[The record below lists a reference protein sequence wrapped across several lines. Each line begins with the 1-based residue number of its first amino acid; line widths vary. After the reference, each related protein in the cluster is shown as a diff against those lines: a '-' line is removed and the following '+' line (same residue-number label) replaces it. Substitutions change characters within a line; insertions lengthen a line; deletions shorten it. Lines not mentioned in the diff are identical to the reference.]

1 MMSRSQ
7 RRICPGVASS
17 APASKY
23 DPAPSASAITI
34 SAALAPSSQAM
45 KGAARIAV
53 VIASRVRNG
62 LLLTGELSRRILAA
76 DAGQAGEYRD
86 PLRLHSQNRRGQAG
100 PRRSQRRTMTFCT
113 ACASPIT
120 PPNQSCPTCGALH
133 APAVMLHASRFSA
146 DAPAKR
152 SVLIRLLYKTPV
164 LLLFVVAGGFMQR
177 HTAQQQWLESAYAAA
192 ESAANAGD
200 IVAAR
205 EAFMAIVGYRDAAE
219 RASEIE
225 TRLEPLEAGYLDGLQ
240 AIDRGDYEA
249 AVELLAPVAE
259 QAPGLRDT
267 VTRLEDARRLLAAE
281 LRRDVDA
288 AETVRDWPAAEQT
301 LRSLVALDPSDD
313 SSRSRL
319 GLLQREHGPVVLGND
334 RALWLVA
341 PDGSEPRQL
350 TDAVHVIWP
359 VWSPDRSQIAFLA
372 PDPDDPMGNVS
383 LYRIAV
389 DGSTPERLVDGV
401 SAHAAPSWSPDG
413 NRIAYTSFA
422 GYDPVYESGAISV
435 RVLDVE
441 TRKETDLTGA
451 KYPLAFNPSWSPD
464 GSEIAFIVKNQGL
477 GERPQHAPGDVMVA
491 SLERSDGAFENV
503 TNGAVRDV
511 WSAAWSPRGDELLL
525 YSLFGQTWYEPPSTS
540 IRLLNRDTGEIDQ
553 LAGLDERPTMPVWS
567 PDGTRFAFTS
577 KETSIAIADSIG
589 NQFELEADEALSGE
603 ITWSPDGQALLLA
616 PWDAD
621 TSSTLVDFSGAEP
634 VLSSVRFEF
643 DASPPFISPPQW
655 APAVALPPDQN
666 EALIPAAGA
675 SPLS

>member
-1 MMSRSQ
+1 
-7 RRICPGVASS
+7 
-17 APASKY
+17 
-23 DPAPSASAITI
+23 
-34 SAALAPSSQAM
+34 
-45 KGAARIAV
+45 
-53 VIASRVRNG
+53 
-62 LLLTGELSRRILAA
+62 
-76 DAGQAGEYRD
+76 
-86 PLRLHSQNRRGQAG
+86 
-100 PRRSQRRTMTFCT
+100 MTFCT
-113 ACASPIT
+113 ACASPIAT
-120 PPNQSCPTCGALH
+120 PNQSCPTCGALH
-133 APAVMLHASRFSA
+133 PPAVALHGSPFLR
-146 DAPAKR
+146 DAPAKQ
-152 SVLIRLLYKTPV
+152 SILIRLLYLAPV
-164 LLLFVVAGGFMQR
+164 LLLFAVAAGLVQR

-192 ESAANAGD
+192 QDAARSGD

-205 EAFMAIVGYRDAAE
+205 EGFMAILGYRDAAE
-219 RASEIE
+219 QAHDID
-225 TRLEPLEAGYLDGLQ
+225 TRLEPLEAAYLDGLQ
-240 AIDRGDYEA
+240 AIERGDYAA
-249 AVELLAPVAE
+249 AVDLLAPVAE

-281 LRRDVDA
+281 LQRDVDA

-301 LRSLVALDPSDD
+301 LRKLVALDASDD
-313 SSRSRL
+313 SSRRRL

-413 NRIAYTSFA
+413 TRIAYTSFA

-435 RVLDVE
+435 RVFDVE
-441 TRKETDLTGA
+441 SGKETDLTGA
-451 KYPLAFNPSWSPD
+451 TYPLAFNPSWSPD
-464 GSEIAFIVKNQGL
+464 GSQIAFIVKHQGL

-491 SLERSDGAFENV
+491 NLGRLDDEFENV

-511 WSAAWSPRGDELLL
+511 WSVSWSPRDDELLL

-540 IRLLNRDTGEIDQ
+540 IRVLNRATGEIDQ
-553 LAGLDERPTMPVWS
+553 LAGLEERPTMPVWS
-567 PDGTRFAFTS
+567 PDGTRFAFTA
-577 KETSIAIADSIG
+577 KETSIVVANSSG
-589 NQFELEADEALSGE
+589 NLHELEADEALSGE

-621 TSSTLVDFSGAEP
+621 TSSTLVDLSGAEP
-634 VLSSVRFEF
+634 VMSSVRFEF

-666 EALIPAAGA
+666 AALVPPAGGP
-675 SPLS
+675 PLS

>member
-1 MMSRSQ
+1 
-7 RRICPGVASS
+7 
-17 APASKY
+17 
-23 DPAPSASAITI
+23 
-34 SAALAPSSQAM
+34 
-45 KGAARIAV
+45 
-53 VIASRVRNG
+53 
-62 LLLTGELSRRILAA
+62 
-76 DAGQAGEYRD
+76 
-86 PLRLHSQNRRGQAG
+86 
-100 PRRSQRRTMTFCT
+100 
-113 ACASPIT
+113 
-120 PPNQSCPTCGALH
+120 
-133 APAVMLHASRFSA
+133 MLHASRFSA

-152 SVLIRLLYKTPV
+152 SVLIRLLYLAPV
-164 LLLFVVAGGFMQR
+164 LLLFVVAGGFVQR

-288 AETVRDWPAAEQT
+288 AETIRDWPAAERT
-301 LRSLVALDPSDD
+301 LRKLAALDTSDD
-313 SSRSRL
+313 DPRLQL

-350 TDAVHVIWP
+350 TDAVHIIWP

-372 PDPDDPMGNVS
+372 PDPEDPMGNVS

-413 NRIAYTSFA
+413 SRIAYTSFA
-422 GYDPVYESGAISV
+422 GYDPIYESGAISV

-441 TRKETDLTGA
+441 TGKETDLTGA
-451 KYPLAFNPSWSPD
+451 EYSLAFNPSWSSD
-464 GSEIAFIVKNQGL
+464 GTELAFIVKHQGL
-477 GERPQHAPGDVMVA
+477 GERPQHSPGDVMVA
-491 SLERSDGAFENV
+491 NLAEPRKDGFENL
-503 TNGAVRDV
+503 TNGEVRDV
-511 WSAAWSPRGDELLL
+511 WSASWSPRGDELLL

-540 IRLLNRDTGEIDQ
+540 IRVLNRVTGEVDQ
-553 LAGLDERPTMPVWS
+553 IAGIEDRPTMPVWS

-577 KETSIAIADSIG
+577 QETSIVIGDSSG
-589 NQFELEADEALSGE
+589 SQRELEADAALSGE
-603 ITWSPDGQALLLA
+603 ITWSPDGQALILA

-621 TSSTLVDFSGAEP
+621 TSSTVVDLSGSEP
-634 VLSSVRFEF
+634 VMSSVHFEF

-655 APAVALPPDQN
+655 APSVALPPDQN
-666 EALIPAAGA
+666 A
-675 SPLS
+675 SIAPPSSGPPLS

>member
-1 MMSRSQ
+1 
-7 RRICPGVASS
+7 
-17 APASKY
+17 
-23 DPAPSASAITI
+23 
-34 SAALAPSSQAM
+34 M

-152 SVLIRLLYKTPV
+152 SVLIRLLYLAPV
-164 LLLFVVAGGFMQR
+164 LLLFVVAGGFVQR

-240 AIDRGDYEA
+240 AIDRGDYAA

-281 LRRDVDA
+281 LHRDIDA
-288 AETVRDWPAAEQT
+288 AETIRDWPAAERT
-301 LRSLVALDPSDD
+301 LRKLVELDATDD
-313 SSRSRL
+313 SSRL
-319 GLLQREHGPVVLGND
+319 QLALLQREHGPIVLGND

-341 PDGSEPRQL
+341 PDGSEARQI

-413 NRIAYTSFA
+413 TRIAYTSFA
-422 GYDPVYESGAISV
+422 GYDPVYESGAIGV
-435 RVLDVE
+435 RVYDLQSGG
-441 TRKETDLTGA
+441 ETDLTGA
-451 KYPLAFNPSWSPD
+451 KYSLAFNPSWSPD
-464 GSEIAFIVKNQGL
+464 GSEIAFVVKHQGL
-477 GERPQHAPGDVMVA
+477 GERPQHAPGDVIVA
-491 SLERSDGAFENV
+491 NLGRSGDDQFENV
-503 TNGAVRDV
+503 TDSAVRDV
-511 WSAAWSPRGDELLL
+511 WSVSWSPRGDELLL

-540 IRLLNRDTGEIDQ
+540 IRLLNRTTGEIDQ
-553 LAGLDERPTMPVWS
+553 MAGIDERPTMPVWA
-567 PDGTRFAFTS
+567 PDGTRFAFTANE
-577 KETSIAIADSIG
+577 KSIVVASSTG
-589 NQFELEADEALSGE
+589 NQYELEAAEALSGE

-621 TSSTLVDFSGAEP
+621 TSSTLVELTAAEP
-634 VLSSVRFEF
+634 VVSSVRFEF

-655 APAVALPPDQN
+655 APSVALPPDRN
-666 EALIPAAGA
+666 AAITPPASG
-675 SPLS
+675 SPVP

>member
-1 MMSRSQ
+1 MN
-7 RRICPGVASS
+7 
-17 APASKY
+17 
-23 DPAPSASAITI
+23 
-34 SAALAPSSQAM
+34 
-45 KGAARIAV
+45 GAARIAV
-53 VIASRVRNG
+53 ARISRPKTGPLVIR
-62 LLLTGELSRRILAA
+62 
-76 DAGQAGEYRD
+76 DAFQNVYSCEDLQAGASRD
-86 PLRLHSQNRRGQAG
+86 PLRLRWQNHRGQAQPG
-100 PRRSQRRTMTFCT
+100 RSQRRTMTFCT
-113 ACASPIT
+113 ACASPIASL
-120 PPNQSCPTCGALH
+120 NQSCPTCGALH
-133 APAVMLHASRFSA
+133 APAVPLHSSRFPA

-152 SVLIRLLYKTPV
+152 SILIRLLYLAPV
-164 LLLFVVAGGFMQR
+164 LLLFAVACGLVQR
-177 HTAQQQWLESAYAAA
+177 HTTQQQWLASAYAAA
-192 ESAANAGD
+192 EDAAKAGD

-205 EAFMAIVGYRDAAE
+205 EGFKAVVGYRDSAE
-219 RASEIE
+219 RVREIE

-240 AIDRGDYEA
+240 AIERGDYAA

-259 QAPGLRDT
+259 QAPELRDT

-288 AETVRDWPAAEQT
+288 AETIRNWPAAERT
-301 LRSLVALDPSDD
+301 LRDLVALDASDD
-313 SSRSRL
+313 SSRRQL
-319 GLLQREHGPVVLGND
+319 GQLQREHGPVVLGND

-413 NRIAYTSFA
+413 SRIAYTSFA
-422 GYDPVYESGAISV
+422 GYDPIYESGAISV

-441 TRKETDLTGA
+441 TGKETDLTGT

-464 GSEIAFIVKNQGL
+464 GTEIAFIVKHQGL

-491 SLERSDGAFENV
+491 DMGRPEDEFENL
-503 TNGAVRDV
+503 TDGAVRDV
-511 WSAAWSPRGDELLL
+511 WSVSWSPRGDELLL

-540 IRLLNRDTGEIDQ
+540 IRVLNRVTGEIDQ
-553 LAGLDERPTMPVWS
+553 LAGIEERPTMPVWS

-577 KETSIAIADSIG
+577 QETSIVVANSSG
-589 NQFELEADEALSGE
+589 NLRELEAEEALSGE
-603 ITWSPDGQALLLA
+603 ITWSPDGQELLLA

-621 TSSTLVDFSGAEP
+621 TSSTVADLSGAEP
-634 VLSSVRFEF
+634 VLSTVRFEF

-655 APAVALPPDQN
+655 APLVAQPPEQN
-666 EALIPAAGA
+666 PSLVPPTGGP
-675 SPLS
+675 PLS